1 MCVTKRTSKENWL
14 MTVVAQILDRMSGI
28 AKPQRK
34 FLLTLFATMLI
45 TRGRHNFLS
54 LSRHSSLDE
63 KTYRRQFQKEFSFLC
78 FNQLS
83 IDRIVPT
90 QNTKLFAQDTTFS
103 RKCGKQTYGL
113 DHFWNGTTSR
123 AEKGLEVSLISIV
136 DVEANQGFALSAE
149 QTPPQPEKKRR
160 EETSTRIDFYL
171 AQLQRTAP
179 YFPATVE
186 YGVVDG
192 FYAKEKFVSGVCA
205 LNYHLIS
212 RLRADARLL
221 YLYEGAQ
228 KKRGRRRKYDGRVTF
243 NDLSRFEKI
252 EASPAHIT
260 LYTLVVWSVSL
271 RRRVRVVIVV
281 NNKEPDKPRY
291 AVLFSTDTQL
301 AATDIFHF
309 YLAQLQR
316 TAPYFPATVEYGVVD
331 GFYAKEKFVSGVCAL
346 NYHLISR
353 LRADARLLYLY
364 EGAQKKRG
372 RRRKYDGRVT
382 FNDLS
387 RFEKIEAS
395 PAHITL
401 YTLVVWSVSLR
412 RRVRVVIVVNNKEPD
427 KPRYAVLFSTD
438 TQLAATDI
446 FRFYKAR
453 FQIEFIFRDAKQFAG
468 FSDCQARDKEAL
480 HFHFNTSVATVNLA
494 RIMAQEE
501 EKAEEKFVFSM
512 ASIKQRAFNEHLLN
526 LIISKLALDQSAV
539 KNHPQFEYL
548 RNYAAIAA

>member
-1 MCVTKRTSKENWL
+1 

-34 FLLTLFATMLI
+34 FLMTLFATMLI
-45 TRGRHNFLS
+45 TRGRHNFMS

-63 KTYRRQFQKEFSFLC
+63 KTYRRQFQKEFSFLS

-103 RKCGKQTYGL
+103 KKCGKQTYGL
-113 DHFWNGTTSR
+113 DHFWNGTNSR

-136 DVEANQGFALSAE
+136 DVQANQCFALSAE
-149 QTPPQPEKKRR
+149 QTPPQPAPQRS

-171 AQLQRTAP
+171 AQLKRTAP
-179 YFPATVE
+179 YFPVTVR

-228 KKRGRRRKYDGRVTF
+228 KKRGRRRKYDGKVTF
-243 NDLSRFEKI
+243 NDLSRFEKS
-252 EASPAHIT
+252 ATSQAHIT
-260 LYTLVVWSVSL
+260 LYTVVVWSVSL
-271 RRRVRVVIVV
+271 RRRVRVVLVV
-281 NNKEPDKPRY
+281 NSREKDKPRY
-291 AVLFSTDTQL
+291 VVLFSTDPQL
-301 AATDIFHF
+301 SAI
-309 YLAQLQR
+309 
-316 TAPYFPATVEYGVVD
+316 
-331 GFYAKEKFVSGVCAL
+331 
-346 NYHLISR
+346 
-353 LRADARLLYLY
+353 
-364 EGAQKKRG
+364 
-372 RRRKYDGRVT
+372 
-382 FNDLS
+382 
-387 RFEKIEAS
+387 
-395 PAHITL
+395 
-401 YTLVVWSVSLR
+401 
-412 RRVRVVIVVNNKEPD
+412 
-427 KPRYAVLFSTD
+427 
-438 TQLAATDI
+438 DI

-494 RIMAQEE
+494 RIMVQEE

-539 KNHPQFEYL
+539 KNHPHFEYL